1 MLPSTIIA
9 LYWRMRK
16 GQDTVTAIH
25 RHVEQMRASGMLGE
39 VIRFGISGVITTLI
53 YVAVYWPLTR
63 FVFAPRDA
71 VYAVPFAFAVAV
83 TAGFFLHSRWSFKG
97 HETREPDP
105 LRHVKFVGVQASGV
119 ALNGLITWIGTAK
132 LGYSPMVP
140 LLPAIAC
147 ATVFTFFLNRQ
158 LVFK

>member
-1 MLPSTIIA
+1 MA
-9 LYWRMRK
+9 ANDKAMW
-16 GQDTVTAIH
+16 
-25 RHVEQMRASGMLGE
+25 RHVEQLRASAMFGE
-39 VIRFGISGVITTLI
+39 VIRFGISGVLTTLI

-63 FVFAPRDA
+63 FVFEQRHA

-83 TAGFFLHSRWSFKG
+83 TVGFFLHSRWSFKG
-97 HETREPDP
+97 HATRDADP
-105 LRHVKFVGVQASGV
+105 LRHVKFVAVQASGI

-140 LLPAIAC
+140 LLPAVTC

>member
-1 MLPSTIIA
+1 M
-9 LYWRMRK
+9 
-16 GQDTVTAIH
+16 TAFH
-25 RHVEQMRASGMLGE
+25 RQMEQMRASGMLGE
-39 VIRFGISGVITTLI
+39 VLRFGISGGITTLI
-53 YVAVYWPLTR
+53 YIAVYWPLTHY
-63 FVFAPRDA
+63 VFEQRHA

-97 HETREPDP
+97 HETRDPDP
-105 LRHVKFVGVQASGV
+105 LRHVKFVAVQASGV

-132 LGYSPMVP
+132 LGYAPMVP
-140 LLPAIAC
+140 LLPAVAC

>member
-1 MLPSTIIA
+1 M
-9 LYWRMRK
+9 
-16 GQDTVTAIH
+16 TAIH
-25 RHVEQMRASGMLGE
+25 RQIEQMRASGMLGE
-39 VIRFGISGVITTLI
+39 VIRFGISGLITTAI
-53 YVAVYWPLTR
+53 YIAVYWPLTHY
-63 FVFAPRDA
+63 VFEQRHA

-97 HETREPDP
+97 HATRDPDP

-132 LGYSPMVP
+132 LGYAPMVP
-140 LLPAIAC
+140 LLPAVAC